1 MKENICKYIIKSQR
15 KYAQKQGGFN
25 LTPENYKYRTDPL
38 FLRNSFDTTN
48 DLSMPNISKAD
59 LVLSSESDLRLIGF
73 DRVKNGKDNHY
84 NRMVHFFLYD
94 YKFEDIWNNPQKYVD
109 KLKKI
114 QSCIY
119 AGFQYV
125 Y

>member
-1 MKENICKYIIKSQR
+1 M
-15 KYAQKQGGFN
+15 
-25 LTPENYKYRTDPL
+25 TPENYKYRTDPL

-48 DLSMPNISKAD
+48 DLSMPNIPKAD

-84 NRMVHFFLYD
+84 NRMVHFFSMITNLRIYGVIH
-94 YKFEDIWNNPQKYVD
+94 KNMLIS
-109 KLKKI
+109 KKI